1 MTQAPERIFAMPQQS
16 MRYGGTWLDFSD
28 GPQMVEYI
36 RADLPVKV
44 KPLAWGFRTIPEG
57 WVIGIWMYARSI
69 VGAYEVHTFDGRAH
83 SGIAFLQCPNKSG
96 LIEFPTTAEAKAA
109 AQSDYETRIREC
121 IEQPAPPEEDG
132 QFVSDKINIE
142 GDE

>member
-1 MTQAPERIFAMPQQS
+1 MTDTRQTRIVEVLEASPFADNVSGIPEMCDLIVALRDERDALADS
-16 MRYGGTWLDFSD
+16 
-28 GPQMVEYI
+28 
-36 RADLPVKV
+36 ADLPVKV

-57 WVIGIWMYARSI
+57 EVVGIWMYARSI
-69 VGAYEVHTFDGRAH
+69 VGAYEVHTFEGRAH

-121 IEQPAPPEEDG
+121 LE
-132 QFVSDKINIE
+132 
-142 GDE
+142 